1 MFQLKK
7 TLVAVGLLSALV
19 LTGCDSQDDVG
30 DVPRPLRPAQQQI
43 DAAVI
48 AHLLALRIQMHAC
61 RFVRGD
67 VLLKL
72 PLENERADISCSQ
85 PAIDRGKLPPALLRE
100 VDGDDMARHDEAMCR
115 IKHHRDLPQK
125 SPGACLRMTRDAR
138 LLPVHRLLGTGRL
151 PAAVFR
157 FTRVFLCC
165 ARPLSFPGSLWVAT
179 SRIG

>member
-30 DVPRPLRPAQQQI
+30 DVPCSLRPAQQQI
-43 DAAVI
+43 NAAVI
-48 AHLLALRIQMHAC
+48 AHLLALRIQLHAC

-72 PLENERADISCSQ
+72 PLEDERADISCRQ
-85 PAIDRGKLPPALLRE
+85 PAVDRGELPPAPLCE
-100 VDGDDMARHDEAMCR
+100 VDGDAMARHDEAMCR

-138 LLPVHRLLGTGRL
+138 LRCTGRL

-157 FTRVFLCC
+157 LATVFLCC